1 MTLAY
6 YLMHLF
12 FFLNYVTPLNIR
24 EAGRKL
30 LCSQELLHLSLTR
43 VLVS

>member
-12 FFLNYVTPLNIR
+12 FFNYVTPLNIR

-30 LCSQELLHLSLTR
+30 LCSQELLHLL
-43 VLVS
+43 LVS